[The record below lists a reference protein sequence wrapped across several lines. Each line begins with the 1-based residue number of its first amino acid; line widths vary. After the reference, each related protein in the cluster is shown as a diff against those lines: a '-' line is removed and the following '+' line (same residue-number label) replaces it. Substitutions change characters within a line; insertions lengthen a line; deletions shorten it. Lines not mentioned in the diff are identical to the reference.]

1 MQIKAILRN
10 CDRHIC
16 KFVAAALVLFALCPS
31 ASSADDS
38 HWDGVHYIPVPVR
51 FGSDTR
57 LVMPESF
64 DDSWERDS
72 DVACSLLDA
81 RTLIIRPRKSHIE
94 QRLTLRGRTTG
105 SLYLARVS
113 DSLPYAPIIRVSV
126 REPST
131 EGTGS
136 GRDTTDVIQFLKSM
150 MSARVPAGTTVSKSE
165 RILIDQPPYRMT
177 AEEVWRNGPE
187 TGIFVRID
195 ATTPTNV
202 LPIVPANFVVR
213 IPELGSLRAMSAEF
227 FELSPRRT
235 STRAYLVYAR

>member
-1 MQIKAILRN
+1 VRSKKILRDLERL
-10 CDRHIC
+10 CC
-16 KFVAAALVLFALCPS
+16 KVFSAAFVLAALCPS
-31 ASSADDS
+31 ASCADDS

-51 FGSDTR
+51 LGSDTR
-57 LVMPESF
+57 LVMPEPF

-72 DVACSLLDA
+72 DVSCSLLDA
-81 RTLIIRPRKSHIE
+81 RTLIIRPRKPHIE
-94 QRLTLRGRTTG
+94 QRLTLRGRTSG

-113 DSLPYAPIIRVSV
+113 DSLPYVPIVRVSV

-165 RILIDQPPYRMT
+165 RVLIDQPPYRMT
-177 AEEVWRNGPE
+177 AEEVWKNGPE

-195 ATTPTNV
+195 ATSPANA

-213 IPELGSLRAMSAEF
+213 IPELGSLRAMSADF